1 MENGL
6 ITEDLLSAS
15 GWHAESSAPKFSRLN
30 NQEGAG
36 AWCHASVDKNTRED
50 YLQVIR
56 VSFNTLFVHF
66 SRTFSWHEI

>member
-56 VSFNTLFVHF
+56 ANSYILFAQF
-66 SRTFSWHEI
+66 RR